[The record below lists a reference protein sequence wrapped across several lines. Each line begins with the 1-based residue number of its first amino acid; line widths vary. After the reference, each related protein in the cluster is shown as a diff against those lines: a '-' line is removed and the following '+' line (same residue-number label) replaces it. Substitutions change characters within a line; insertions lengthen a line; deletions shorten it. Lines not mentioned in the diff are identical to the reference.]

1 MVNCKACKV
10 FASPTSADV
19 VKCKGPC
26 ESWYHKKCIKNL
38 RRFKRREI
46 CDDCLQETLKK
57 SPKIKKPE
65 KVEKVTV
72 DLNTATVETVL
83 GQVNQR
89 LEVLF
94 SIQETLSD
102 LADTVDFYADQYQEM
117 LEFKKKAE
125 RKMTALEQKSKHLE
139 TVNKALEERLL
150 YLEQK
155 DRERNVKI
163 IGLNEIENK
172 STEETVKVFAEKM
185 QLNYEEVEEIKTVG
199 PKTVGRARPIVV
211 TLRSRR
217 ARESWLKQK
226 RTRLTNKD
234 LSNKGNNDHIYIN
247 ENLSHHMRHLFKATR
262 TALKGKFK
270 YIWIQNSKILVR
282 KNDNERKIIC
292 IYNESK
298 IEELLQAEKQSNG
311 VRERDADSETE
322 KQSADSEK

>member
-1 MVNCKACKV
+1 MVNCKACKL
-10 FASPTSADV
+10 FAAPTSADV

-26 ESWYHKKCIKNL
+26 ESWYHKKCIKNV

-46 CDDCLQETLKK
+46 CDDCLQDTLKD
-57 SPKIKKPE
+57 SPKVKKPQN
-65 KVEKVTV
+65 VEKVVV
-72 DLNTATVETVL
+72 DLNTATVESVL
-83 GQVNQR
+83 GQVNQK

-94 SIQETLSD
+94 SIQDTLSE

-117 LEFKKKAE
+117 VEFKKKAE
-125 RKMTALEQKSKHLE
+125 RKMTALEQKNRHLE
-139 TVNKALEERLL
+139 TANKALEERLM

-155 DRERNVKI
+155 DRERNVEI

-172 STEETVKVFAEKM
+172 STEETVKVFVEKM
-185 QLNYEEVEEIKTVG
+185 KLNYEEVEEIKTVG
-199 PKTVGRARPIVV
+199 AKTVGRSRPIVI

-217 ARESWLKQK
+217 ARETWLKQK

-234 LSNKGNNDHIYIN
+234 LSNKGNEDHIYIN
-247 ENLSHHMRHLFKATR
+247 ENLSNHMRHLFKATK

-298 IEELLQAEKQSNG
+298 IDELLQSEKRSDG
-311 VRERDADSETE
+311 ERERDAASE
-322 KQSADSEK
+322 KQSDDAKK